1 MGKKNKRSQ
10 DESELELE
18 PELTKIIDGDSKK
31 KKNKNK
37 KKRSHEDTEIEPE
50 QKMSLDGDSK
60 EEKKKKKRK
69 RKNKNQE
76 EEPELV
82 TEKTKIQEEEKG
94 NVEEGRATV
103 SIAIAGSIIHN
114 TQSLELATRLAG
126 QIARAATIFRID
138 EIVVFDNKSSSEIE
152 SAATN
157 ASDSNESGA
166 SFLVRI
172 LKYLETPQYLRKSL
186 FPKQNDLR
194 YVGMLPPLDAPHHL
208 RKHEWE
214 QYREGVTLSE
224 KAPNSEGTL
233 VDVGLSKSVV
243 VDQVLGPG
251 IRVTVAMGTDHDLDL
266 VRQIVP
272 PSKPREEAGM
282 YWGYKVRYASQ
293 LSSVFKECPF
303 EGGYDYLIGTSEHG
317 LVISSSEL
325 KIPTFRHLLIAFG
338 GLAGLEE
345 SIEDDNQYKGKNV
358 RDVFNVYLNTCPHQ
372 GSRTIRA
379 EEAMF
384 ISLQYFQEPI
394 SRAVRRL

>member
-18 PELTKIIDGDSKK
+18 PELTKIIVGDSKK

-69 RKNKNQE
+69 KKKNQE

-272 PSKPREEAGM
+272 PCKPREEAGM
-282 YWGYKVRYASQ
+282 YWGYEVRYASQ

>member
-60 EEKKKKKRK
+60 EEKIKKK

-82 TEKTKIQEEEKG
+82 TEKTKVQEEEKG

-194 YVGMLPPLDAPHHL
+194 YV
-208 RKHEWE
+208 
-214 QYREGVTLSE
+214 VCT
-224 KAPNSEGTL
+224 
-233 VDVGLSKSVV
+233 
-243 VDQVLGPG
+243 
-251 IRVTVAMGTDHDLDL
+251 
-266 VRQIVP
+266 
-272 PSKPREEAGM
+272 
-282 YWGYKVRYASQ
+282 
-293 LSSVFKECPF
+293 
-303 EGGYDYLIGTSEHG
+303 
-317 LVISSSEL
+317 
-325 KIPTFRHLLIAFG
+325 
-338 GLAGLEE
+338 
-345 SIEDDNQYKGKNV
+345 
-358 RDVFNVYLNTCPHQ
+358 
-372 GSRTIRA
+372 
-379 EEAMF
+379 
-384 ISLQYFQEPI
+384 
-394 SRAVRRL
+394 